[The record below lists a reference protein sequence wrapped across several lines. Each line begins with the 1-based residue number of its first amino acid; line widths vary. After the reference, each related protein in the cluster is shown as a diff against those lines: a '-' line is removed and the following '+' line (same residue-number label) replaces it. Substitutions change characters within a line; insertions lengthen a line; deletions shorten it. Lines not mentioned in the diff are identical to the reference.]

1 VIVRDGLADRELLE
15 RHAVGFDELEPLLER
30 CTPAW
35 GEDATGV
42 PAALIEKAAR
52 IYGTGPSLLWLG
64 QGLQRQRTGGNVM
77 RACALLPAVSGNLA
91 KPGAGFLY
99 LNGQAPI
106 DSDYLTAT
114 RLATAAPAPVSHMDL
129 CDVLEDSSR
138 SQALVCWN
146 INIAASNPDQAR
158 LRRALAR
165 DDLYVV
171 VCELFPTDTTDLA
184 DVVLPAASFLE
195 ADDLVCPYFDLTLS
209 AQVKAMEPLGEAL
222 PNPEIFRR
230 LAGAMGY
237 EDPELFEPD
246 RRVIDELLRRAEL
259 GVEFD
264 ELAQRGTVP
273 LSEQPLIQFADL
285 VFPTPSGKIEIASLQ
300 AEADGHP
307 RVPQP
312 LADSRPA
319 AGRLR
324 LLSPASSWLLNDSFA
339 NSAKIARR
347 LGAAT
352 IALHPDDAAARG
364 LTGGEDVVVENATG
378 RLGLRLEL
386 SDDVPRGVALSH
398 KGRWPRLEPG
408 GLNVNALNPGER
420 SDMGDST
427 AVHGVEVT
435 VSPA

>member
-1 VIVRDGLADRELLE
+1 
-15 RHAVGFDELEPLLER
+15 
-30 CTPAW
+30 
-35 GEDATGV
+35 
-42 PAALIEKAAR
+42 
-52 IYGTGPSLLWLG
+52 
-64 QGLQRQRTGGNVM
+64 
-77 RACALLPAVSGNLA
+77 
-91 KPGAGFLY
+91 
-99 LNGQAPI
+99 
-106 DSDYLTAT
+106 
-114 RLATAAPAPVSHMDL
+114 
-129 CDVLEDSSR
+129 
-138 SQALVCWN
+138 
-146 INIAASNPDQAR
+146 
-158 LRRALAR
+158 
-165 DDLYVV
+165 
-171 VCELFPTDTTDLA
+171 
-184 DVVLPAASFLE
+184 
-195 ADDLVCPYFDLTLS
+195 
-209 AQVKAMEPLGEAL
+209 
-222 PNPEIFRR
+222 
-230 LAGAMGY
+230 
-237 EDPELFEPD
+237 
-246 RRVIDELLRRAEL
+246 
-259 GVEFD
+259 
-264 ELAQRGTVP
+264 VP

-285 VFPTPSGKIEIASLQ
+285 VFPTPSGKVEIASLQ

-319 AGRLR
+319 VGRLR

-364 LTGGEDVVVENATG
+364 FTGGEDVVVENATG
-378 RLGLRLEL
+378 RLGLRLVL